1 MTFKV
6 PRVDLPVLLGQRAH
20 GRLLAA
26 HPSPRLR
33 SSAPPLLPT
42 PPSPR
47 NAPITAAEANGR
59 AGGQP
64 RWSPLLLTVAR
75 QPPRRP
81 RARTCRR
88 KTLSGFSAPR
98 PPRNERS
105 SSVPSALARSSPDVG
120 FSLVCRQAPGLEA
133 ARVELSVYERWRDR
147 TRSEN
152 TGWGGGPLQPACPL
166 PAAGSS
172 ARGHAGCVLAVSVP

>member
-1 MTFKV
+1 MTFKA
-6 PRVDLPVLLGQRAH
+6 PRMDLPVLLGQRAH
-20 GRLLAA
+20 GGLLATP
-26 HPSPRLR
+26 PSPRLR

-42 PPSPR
+42 PSSPR

-64 RWSPLLLTVAR
+64 RWSPLLLAVAR

-98 PPRNERS
+98 PPVMSEARRS
-105 SSVPSALARSSPDVG
+105 RPRS
-120 FSLVCRQAPGLEA
+120 PGHLRTWGSRSCA
-133 ARVELSVYERWRDR
+133 ARLRGSRLHVWSLACTSVGE
-147 TRSEN
+147 T
-152 TGWGGGPLQPACPL
+152 
-166 PAAGSS
+166 
-172 ARGHAGCVLAVSVP
+172 GHAARIRGGEGDPCSPPALSPPRARPPVATRAVCWP

>member
-1 MTFKV
+1 MV
-6 PRVDLPVLLGQRAH
+6 PVAP
-20 GRLLAA
+20 
-26 HPSPRLR
+26 R
-33 SSAPPLLPT
+33 SSSSTTT
-42 PPSPR
+42 PPTSPDMSEE
-47 NAPITAAEANGR
+47 NPF
-59 AGGQP
+59 
-64 RWSPLLLTVAR
+64 WLFC
-75 QPPRRP
+75 PP
-81 RARTCRR
+81 
-88 KTLSGFSAPR
+88 

-105 SSVPSALARSSPDVG
+105 SSVPSALAQSSPDVG